1 MAAQGGADRGGRDP
15 DAKAQQRLRLDQ
27 EAGPAGSGQHA
38 ADRGQQRAVGG
49 LELGPWDL
57 ATEDAELVAN
67 TIGSR
72 SLAASPRAS
81 STSWMERHSMR

>member
-57 ATEDAELVAN
+57 ATEDAELVAQHHKLQVL
-67 TIGSR
+67 GGVP
-72 SLAASPRAS
+72 AGKQ
-81 STSWMERHSMR
+81 HK